1 MSEFKPIKYT
11 LTYKTNGGKMAKSH
25 KKKYSIETKTF
36 TIPRPTRKGYD
47 FDGWYKD
54 KKYKKRVGEIKNGS
68 GRFTGKAGSVF

>member
-1 MSEFKPIKYT
+1 
-11 LTYKTNGGKMAKSH
+11 MAKSH

-54 KKYKKRVGEIKNGS
+54 KKYKKRVGKLRMAARATARFMPNG
-68 GRFTGKAGSVF
+68 